1 MSEELIARKLT
12 ADGDGTLEDK
22 RLTSLF
28 LLFQQLEKQPNES
41 VQAKLE
47 LTLEQT
53 ALSFQKQILAA
64 EVCEAEAQRI
74 KNIANRTESEIV
86 TLKQKIEQIK
96 DELAKAKTLR
106 KHQQECDSLA
116 KLINEKPSRQKTQ
129 LGLRKLEI
137 EIDELQNQQKELE
150 SKLTEKR
157 KNTEVLFM
165 ILNDD
170 EANEDV
176 EMKEEGE
183 EVDSDVET
191 K

>member
-28 LLFQQLEKQPNES
+28 LVFQQLEKQPSES
-41 VQAKLE
+41 AQAKLE
-47 LTLEQT
+47 LTLEQAT
-53 ALSFQKQILAA
+53 LSFHKQILAA
-64 EVCEAEAQRI
+64 EVCEAEAERI
-74 KNIANRTESEIV
+74 KNISSRTESEIV

-96 DELAKAKTLR
+96 DELTKAKTLR

-116 KLINEKPSRQKTQ
+116 KLINEKPSRQETQ
-129 LGLRKLEI
+129 LELRKLEI
-137 EIDELQNQQKELE
+137 EINELQNQQKELE

-183 EVDSDVET
+183 EVDSDAEM